1 MATEMRFLAHVTD
14 QATIGYCTA
23 ALQGKAAT
31 DTKPH
36 SHLGAKPEIIASADM
51 VRGLISLI

>member
-1 MATEMRFLAHVTD
+1 MRFLAHVND
-14 QATIGYCTA
+14 QATIEYCTS
-23 ALQGKAAT
+23 ALQGKAAV

-36 SHLGAKPEIIASADM
+36 NHLGAKPEIISSADM